1 MQASELSGILYKYL
15 ILNGSMSI
23 PDFGSFEVFT
33 HHALNDFPSKKLLPP
48 RQSIRFKKEIT
59 HNFVPLINYLQ
70 PRINATEDHI
80 VRLLR
85 DFSDQLKKKIYAEE
99 QVDWDGIGSLITS
112 PNGEINILT
121 KADQADYYEE
131 KGYKQVLREN
141 YQHSVLVG
149 DEEKTN
155 TEMIEFFEEE
165 TKQNKFTS
173 WTFISF
179 YILILAMAF
188 LFMRMSMGNFSIM
201 DARHAPIKMTYP
213 SNTYKAP

>member
-1 MQASELSGILYKYL
+1 MQASELSRILYKYL

-48 RQSIRFKKEIT
+48 RQSIRFKKEIN

-70 PRINATEDHI
+70 LRINATEDQI

-188 LFMRMSMGNFSIM
+188 LFIRMSMGNFSIM
-201 DARHAPIKMTYP
+201 DPRHAPIKMTYP

>member
-1 MQASELSGILYKYL
+1 MQASQLSAILYQYL

-23 PDFGSFEVFT
+23 PDFGSFEVYT

-48 RQSIRFKKEIT
+48 KQSIRFKKEINQ
-59 HNFVPLINYLQ
+59 NFAPLINYLQ
-70 PRINATEDHI
+70 TRMNASEDHI
-80 VRLLR
+80 VELLR

-121 KADQADYYEE
+121 KADQADFYVE

-155 TEMIEFFEEE
+155 TEMIEFYEEE

-173 WTFISF
+173 WIFISF

-188 LFMRMSMGNFSIM
+188 LFIRLSMGNFSIL

-213 SNTYKAP
+213 SNTYKAT